1 MHITTKHNKGTH
13 EMNRTLKWISFRR
26 PKSQYW
32 YRMSLKCVYESS
44 LYEIQHLNC
53 SIRRGGDKAVTQR
66 MEGQTVHTSAVN

>member
-1 MHITTKHNKGTH
+1 MHITTKHNKGTY
-13 EMNRTLKWISFRR
+13 EMNCMLKFRR

-32 YRMSLKCVYESS
+32 YRMSLKRVYESS

-66 MEGQTVHTSAVN
+66 MEGQTVHTAAVD